1 MPEPS
6 HDQVPPDPWVAR
18 FSTLIPT
25 GGAVLDLAAG
35 AGRHAI
41 FLSGLGYSVT
51 AVDRDVSRLAASG
64 PPEIGAIEAIEADLE
79 AGGWPFPDRQFAG
92 IVVANYLH
100 RPLFPHL
107 LGALAPGG
115 VLIYRTFQ
123 AGNEKYGRPRNPEF
137 LLHPRELMAAV
148 RGLEIRAYEAGE
160 VRHPAPAVIQRI
172 CAIRPPA

>member
-1 MPEPS
+1 MPETS

-18 FSTLIPT
+18 FSRLIPN
-25 GGAVLDLAAG
+25 GGAVLDVAAG

-41 FLSGLGYSVT
+41 FLSELGYSVT
-51 AVDRDVSRLAASG
+51 AVDRDISRLTASG
-64 PPEIGAIEAIEADLE
+64 PAGIEAIEADLE
-79 AGGWPFPDRQFAG
+79 AGGWPLPGRQFAG

-100 RPLFPHL
+100 RALFPHL
-107 LGALAPGG
+107 LDALGPGG

-123 AGNEKYGRPRNPEF
+123 AGNEKYGRPRNPDF
-137 LLHPRELMAAV
+137 LLRPRELMAAV

-172 CAIRPPA
+172 FAIRPPA

>member
-1 MPEPS
+1 M
-6 HDQVPPDPWVAR
+6 PPDPWVAR
-18 FSTLIPT
+18 FSRLIPG

-41 FLSGLGYSVT
+41 FLSELGYSVT
-51 AVDRDVSRLAASG
+51 AVDRDISRLIASG
-64 PPEIGAIEAIEADLE
+64 PAGIEAIEAIEAIETDLE
-79 AGGWPFPDRQFAG
+79 AGGWPLPGRRFAG

-100 RPLFPHL
+100 RALFPRL
-107 LGALAPGG
+107 LDALAPGG

-137 LLHPRELMAAV
+137 LLRPRELMAAF

-160 VRHPAPAVIQRI
+160 VLHPAPAVIQRI

>member
-18 FSTLIPT
+18 FAGLIPD

-35 AGRHAI
+35 SGRHAI
-41 FLSGLGYSVT
+41 FLSELGYAVT
-51 AVDRDVSRLAASG
+51 AVDRDVSRLIASAPAG
-64 PPEIGAIEAIEADLE
+64 IEAIETIETDLE
-79 AGGWPFPDRQFAG
+79 AGGWPLPGRRFAG
-92 IVVANYLH
+92 IVVTNYLH
-100 RPLFPHL
+100 RALFPHL
-107 LGALAPGG
+107 VDALGPGG

-123 AGNEKYGRPRNPEF
+123 AGNEKYGRPRNPNF
-137 LLHPRELMAAV
+137 LLRPRELMAAF

-160 VRHPAPAVIQRI
+160 VFHPAPAVIQRI

>member
-1 MPEPS
+1 MPDPG

-18 FSTLIPT
+18 FSGLIPN

-35 AGRHAI
+35 AGRHAM
-41 FLSGLGYSVT
+41 FLSKLGYSVT
-51 AVDRDVSRLAASG
+51 AVDRDVSRLIASG
-64 PPEIGAIEAIEADLE
+64 PAGIEAIEAIEADLE
-79 AGGWPFPDRQFAG
+79 AGGWPLPGRQFAG

-137 LLHPRELMAAV
+137 LLRPRELMAAV

>member
-1 MPEPS
+1 MPDPL

-18 FSTLIPT
+18 FSRLIPD

-35 AGRHAI
+35 AGRHAM
-41 FLSGLGYSVT
+41 FLSERGYSVT
-51 AVDRDVSRLAASG
+51 AVDRDISRLTASG
-64 PPEIGAIEAIEADLE
+64 PAGIGAIEALEADLE
-79 AGGWPFPDRQFAG
+79 AGGWPLPGRQFAG

-137 LLHPRELMAAV
+137 LLRPRELIAAL

-160 VRHPAPAVIQRI
+160 VRRPAPAVIQRI

>member
-1 MPEPS
+1 M
-6 HDQVPPDPWVAR
+6 PPDPWVAR
-18 FSTLIPT
+18 FSRLIPD

-41 FLSGLGYSVT
+41 FLSERGYTVT
-51 AVDRDVSRLAASG
+51 AVDRDVSRLTASG
-64 PPEIGAIEAIEADLE
+64 PAGIEAIEADLE
-79 AGGWPFPDRQFAG
+79 AGGWPLPGRQFAG

-107 LGALAPGG
+107 LDALAPGG

-123 AGNEKYGRPRNPEF
+123 AGNEKYGRPRNPDF
-137 LLHPRELMAAV
+137 LLRPRELMAAV

>member
-1 MPEPS
+1 M
-6 HDQVPPDPWVAR
+6 PPDPWVAR
-18 FSTLIPT
+18 FSRLIPG

-35 AGRHAI
+35 AGRHAKY
-41 FLSGLGYSVT
+41 LSKLGYSVT
-51 AVDRDVSRLAASG
+51 AVDRDVSRLTASG
-64 PPEIGAIEAIEADLE
+64 PAGIEAIEADLE
-79 AGGWPFPDRQFAG
+79 AGGWPLPGRQFAG

-100 RPLFPHL
+100 RPLFPYL

-123 AGNEKYGRPRNPEF
+123 AGNEKYGRPRNPDF
-137 LLHPRELMAAV
+137 LLRPRELMAAV